1 MNIKKNIAFIAL
13 LALMAGLMS
22 GCVTVID
29 RGTEAQYTGV
39 VEFDAAADSSS
50 DWAQVVSEISGKAQ
64 ALDAAIDA
72 GIADTGTAVTA
83 TGTVTEFISKANG
96 KKNSL
101 VIDVNGKFI
110 TMQIGSIYTGTAI
123 RDTQTLKTF
132 GSFVDQTQWSE
143 YAKALNAEMHAQ
155 VVEPLGI
162 DEGIQGKTITFTGV
176 ATAVGREITVTPIA
190 ITIE

>member
-162 DEGIQGKTITFTGV
+162 DESIQGKTITFTGV